1 MCGMTP
7 SLPRP
12 SAGDAAP
19 YYFGYIDLV
28 PQADVLDVLARGVA
42 ETRRALAD
50 VGPERETFRYAPG
63 KWSIRELIGHI
74 VDAERVFGNRAFHIG
89 RGDAAPLPSMEQDDY
104 VRAANADRR
113 PLADLL
119 DELDLARRSH
129 LRLFQGFDAEAWDRV
144 GTAASFPFRT
154 RAFPF
159 ILAGHEIHHRR
170 ILAERYLAKD
180 AASRS

>member
-1 MCGMTP
+1 MTTT
-7 SLPRP
+7 LPRP
-12 SAGDAAP
+12 SVGDAAP
-19 YYFGYIDLV
+19 YYFHYIDLV
-28 PQADVLDVLARGVA
+28 PEGDVLELLRSGVA

-50 VGPERETFRYAPG
+50 IDLERETYRYAPG
-63 KWSIRELIGHI
+63 KWSIREVVGHI

-104 VRAANADRR
+104 VATAGADRR
-113 PLADLL
+113 PLAELL

-129 LRLFQGFDAEAWDRV
+129 LRMFEGFDAKAWERV
-144 GTAASFPFRT
+144 GTAANVPFRA

-170 ILAERYLAKD
+170 VLTERYLVKD
-180 AASRS
+180 SAFRP

>member
-1 MCGMTP
+1 MCDMNR

-12 SAGDAAP
+12 SSGDAAP

-28 PQADVLDVLARGVA
+28 PQGDVLDILARGVA
-42 ETRRALAD
+42 ETRRALAG

-74 VDAERVFGNRAFHIG
+74 VDAERVFGNRAFHIA

-104 VRAANADRR
+104 VRTANADRR

-119 DELDLARRSH
+119 DELDLARKSH
-129 LRLFQGFDAEAWDRV
+129 LRLFQGFDADAWERV
-144 GTAASFPFRT
+144 GTAANNPFRV

-170 ILAERYLAKD
+170 VLLERYLAKD
-180 AASRS
+180 PALRS